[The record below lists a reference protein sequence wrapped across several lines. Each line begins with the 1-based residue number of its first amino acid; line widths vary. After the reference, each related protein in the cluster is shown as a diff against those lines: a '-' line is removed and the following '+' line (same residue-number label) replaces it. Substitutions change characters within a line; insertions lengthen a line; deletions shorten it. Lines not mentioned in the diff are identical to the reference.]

1 LSTHV
6 RELVSEWRDTYQ
18 GSVAQ
23 DFVKTLDA
31 VDFGS
36 RIVMFGASMLL
47 SVLPL
52 ILLLSAFANSRVDD
66 DISGHL
72 GLNSQGAR
80 IVGGL
85 FRTPGASFNSAIL
98 LSLVLSL
105 VGTIAVARSIQEV
118 YERAFGDTPSRGTRN
133 LLRCAVW
140 VAGVAALLIGDA
152 AISRALRD
160 GPAGPLVL
168 GLVDFFAL
176 TLFFWWTVRF
186 LLGGREPWRR
196 IVPTAVATALFWLG
210 LGVFASFYFSSTI
223 IADSR
228 LYGTIGVVFDLLT
241 WFIAIGAVL
250 TLGAVAGVV
259 WERRR
264 SARHHCATPP
274 SARDLA
280 ALAPARPGLDKAR

>member
-1 LSTHV
+1 
-6 RELVSEWRDTYQ
+6 
-18 GSVAQ
+18 
-23 DFVKTLDA
+23 
-31 VDFGS
+31 
-36 RIVMFGASMLL
+36 MLL

-72 GLNSQGAR
+72 GLNSQGAQ

-85 FRTPGASFNSAIL
+85 FRTPRASFNSAIL

-118 YERAFGDTPSRGTRN
+118 YERAFGDTPARGTRN
-133 LLRCAVW
+133 LVRCAVW
-140 VAGVAALLIGDA
+140 VAGVGALLIGDA

-168 GLVDFFAL
+168 GLVDFAAL
-176 TLFFWWTVRF
+176 TLFFWWTLRF

-196 IVPTAVATALFWLG
+196 LGPSAVATAVFWLG

-223 IADSR
+223 ISDSR

-241 WFIAIGAVL
+241 WFIAVGAVL
-250 TLGAVAGVV
+250 TLGAVVGVV
-259 WERRR
+259 WEKRS
-264 SARHHCATPP
+264 SARHHRTTPP

-280 ALAPARPGLDKAR
+280 PLASARQELGQVR